1 MTLPLWFAR
10 VGIVGRLI
18 PGTAF
23 AAAMIYVAPT
33 AVVLGDVAIGRGSS
47 VWYGA
52 VVRGDMDRIAIGED
66 CSIQDNAVV
75 HGDAGMPTLLGSR
88 ITVGHGAVVHGCVV
102 GDDCLIGMNATITSR
117 AKIGGGSIVAAGAVV
132 PEGAEFPPGS
142 IVAGVPAKRIG
153 EVEDHHRI
161 RIEASWRTYAE
172 LAAKSLPPLEEL
184 RGDPSLR
191 VHITGSHETR

>member
-1 MTLPLWFAR
+1 
-10 VGIVGRLI
+10 LI

-33 AVVLGDVAIGRGSS
+33 AVVVGDVAIGRGSS

-75 HGDAGMPTLLGSR
+75 HVDAGMPTLLGSR

-102 GDDCLIGMNATITSR
+102 GDDCLIGMSATVTSR

-132 PEGAEFPPGS
+132 PEGAEFSPRS

-153 EVEDHHRI
+153 AAQDHHRI

-172 LAAKSLPPLEEL
+172 LAAKSLPPQEEL

-191 VHITGSHETR
+191 VRITGTAAPEAR